1 MRLLALLAVCTV
13 VAAAEIVDPCKRQP
27 FRGRCPSKN
36 GESPKRSQ
44 FVLRYYMRN
53 GECVSYPYGHC
64 PNDGSEIQLYRYKEE
79 CEDACINPPPA
90 NLGSPKDELD
100 QTYGTVAP
108 IGNEL
113 RNVEVKDLAAT
124 EPTTTQVFTTATL
137 DAIRREEPVKITNPP
152 KNPTTREITTTIAS
166 STTST
171 EQSKTI
177 STTTPL
183 ITTEDSPSPT
193 TTTEEFSR
201 TTTTTNTPVTV
212 PEATTTTTSAPST
225 TYRSST
231 TSASD
236 PPTPTTTTTTATLST
251 KYGTT
256 ITTTTRRITA
266 SPSTAYTPEQTSIV
280 QAFTTSTTVTTP
292 QTPATVAP
300 RTECERRR
308 VSASSS
314 SIRGAFV
321 PTCDPQ
327 GAFEKVQCEPDGRQC
342 FCVDLRGIEIP
353 LSRTRNGQKPNCD
366 EIQSAPVPK
375 TKECVGTASRGP
387 CSASLNRWYYDEQ
400 EAKCRRFVYSGCGG
414 NGNNYETEDS
424 CSQRCAPPPMGLPK
438 CEKGEPL
445 KSKLGV
451 TVNCAKSDC
460 PSGYTCSIV
469 QQTSVCCPEKNSISG
484 QLTSNSS
491 DICSMPKERGP
502 CDKYE
507 LRFYFNAEV
516 KECKYF
522 FWGGCEGN
530 GNNFENVE
538 ECESACGIVK
548 VKENHLMSTR
558 PPTTSNRQPSFRTT
572 QGIRINLG
580 SGSRN
585 EESATSES
593 STAPVSETVPAAV
606 VSVATPPSRF
616 EPMHLPKHPSSSFSI
631 HSSSEK
637 NGTTTAASSVHVA
650 PTRAPSI
657 PQMALLEGSEENQ
670 ADGVNRCL
678 HPKDPGNCRGQFIRW
693 YWDNERK
700 LCDVFTY
707 TGCQGNGNNYAS
719 REECLAICH
728 KEAAPVVESDFSN
741 VCKHDVDAGECNG
754 VFQRFAFD
762 TESGECRPFTYGGCG
777 GNGNNF
783 ATLAECRIKCQK
795 VALSP
800 GNLCEHDIE
809 VGECSGVFVRF
820 GYDHSSNDCRQFTY
834 GGCGGNGNNFATIQE
849 CRNVCVK
856 KVCNPNPQCDLARC
870 QIVNDRNG
878 CPFCSCPP
886 IDQPAPPGSDAPQCP
901 EVDVDKCKDP
911 CLVINN
917 RKGCKDCVCPSLP
930 TSGRVLPPGQETA
943 RQTVTPPQSTQ
954 TSQLSSGSP
963 RPPATPTNVGP
974 PAGPTTT
981 RVAPPGTGSNRVLN
995 RQEAVLTVLSSQT
1008 KQIEIDSK
1016 QLLPPPLSA
1025 QLQEKCMQPV
1035 EPGPCK
1041 HFVDRWFFKAEDGT
1055 CHPFKYGG
1063 CAGNRNHFFTQN
1075 ECEIHCA
1082 RFLHQ
1087 MTVPSHPLHVHE
1099 TELAITDPLL
1109 SSRHIFGPQVDS
1121 EPHHNPPDLQREPKQ
1136 FIKDSP
1142 LQGVT
1147 APPPPLQSNNR
1158 NLGRSESSP
1167 TNSRS
1172 QPLPALTTDK
1182 LPFDLPHSV
1191 RAHAASGV
1199 NFEKKSK
1206 IASTTY
1212 YPETYEVW
1220 GIDLNRHQGSVVE
1233 SKQRKQTPESQ
1244 PSSTNSRAFS
1254 AQNVQIATDRKNL
1267 VLDVVQPPVY
1277 TDKQQSEATNLQSTL
1292 TVPKR
1297 PYYHRKPTT
1306 EMSDAQ
1312 KTNLASS
1319 QPRSSPE
1326 SGTSGATQRIVF
1338 QPDSRRPEFPLKITE
1353 PTPTNNLGMVHS
1365 QNSEGSV
1372 RSGTAQGANMHHRFH
1387 ASPYS
1392 KSENTLRIS
1401 GATTDSTT
1409 VQPRHH
1415 TESIRSSSAPH
1426 IAFRGKSQ
1434 LSTGSGLE
1442 EVPLKTLKALPAD
1455 AHLLPENVQEPRNHI
1470 LQEELRANAE
1480 DLNPRTVE
1488 KLAKTA
1494 PRQFSTATHPR
1505 SYTMNSINAY
1515 NPQQNN
1521 NLAGLS
1527 PPVDPTYFTYNSQNL
1542 GSNHNR
1548 QLAVNTVPF
1557 DKQLPLEGSKW
1568 IQQNNMPQARAM
1580 APQMFSF
1587 LVPDQSR
1594 FQQNPSML
1602 KQEVF
1607 LEQHQQPSS
1616 ALRASVVNPV
1626 QLRSEAKENVHT
1638 QSSSGQENKY
1648 SSEIPGQWSGV
1659 GVNRAS
1665 VVPPQFGRQGG
1676 DVRTT
1681 STSQNSLA
1689 TAQRP
1694 DQVRR
1699 VDPSFNKDLQ
1709 ATRSAVHQDNPRFPT
1724 SHFEKT
1730 MVSQTEGISSLPRNS
1745 ATQIVHD
1752 RRGTASNQQT
1762 QSSSVQQNAAK
1773 QTGFVRGEN
1782 TSNIQDQQRVKHL
1795 QQPPTHVQDEA
1806 TRQSHALRA
1815 SAVSSE
1821 HPSLQYS
1828 STVKYTQSEKHVPHA
1843 KEESHST
1850 PRTEF
1855 PKRYIENNQMVVT
1868 LTGKTLSRVE
1878 EEIAKTRAEW
1888 IDSDVPKKEVATTR
1902 TREVIVPV
1910 LIEENEEIG
1919 AGLDRS
1925 KFIFYN
1931 GDYYAPTIP
1940 GVRVPRPDLA
1950 SSTHKLP
1957 VDNGPTEEMFREFQQ
1972 RSREFQNAVPFVNAA
1987 RSAIEAR
1994 RKETDTAPVDIMDKT
2009 VYLKQEAS
2017 IVNAPPVRVPDKKPR
2032 KLQELSEH
2040 FTYNDNDNDYPVF
2053 LRAPPPNSTGTP
2065 RSQQTPKH
2073 TSFIQHL
2080 MYDNFLYHMQVA
2092 NNTFTDSNTNDRR
2105 QDDHSP
2111 NFSDR
2116 SINIKPIGTIT
2127 GVVSDDGEEDE
2138 EVGVVEEVPRRAAG
2152 VTQVRPKEPIKV
2164 DSQSPTP
2171 FLREISSHSHSA
2183 HGKKIA
2189 SVPVIPVEGMLSTAS
2204 TEVTQ
2209 EEAHEQNAMG
2219 KTIRPQTITGQ
2230 RVSRTTQ
2237 RSTQG
2242 STEARSATTTTTF
2255 TPTTKTTTTTS
2266 TSTTITE
2273 DATTSTSTDESTIAS
2288 LDGSLNT
2295 SSNTK
2300 ETSHSIAESHTSETP
2315 STRMFKNREPSSN
2328 TSIQFTP
2335 FAEQEE
2341 VTAPVSA
2348 DDSSDDEEMS
2358 IDEESEAHSTDS
2370 PSSTL
2375 SSFSVSSDVTDDL
2388 PTASTTPMD
2397 SLENAVHSIS
2407 DSTTAPSVSGISS
2420 FTRVPDITETPGSVD
2435 LSTIL
2440 STPAQ
2445 SSVSSSASNEISTSV
2460 EEIPLTASTNPFTE
2474 VVTTET
2480 EVTRTFPTTT
2490 TVTAEVTTTV
2500 TAKPGLK
2507 KPNNI
2512 LVDPLEISFSNDG
2525 HPKEEL
2531 RRTSEVSFSNDGHP
2545 KEELR
2550 RTSEISFGNEGHPK
2564 EELRRTSE
2572 ISFGNEG
2579 HPKEE
2584 LRRTSEIS
2592 FGNEGH
2598 PKEELRKTSE
2608 ISFSN
2613 DRYLKEEPKKTEIVD
2628 PSSPLSAP
2636 PQTERRPLPKP
2647 TTNTVIDSRTQTLR
2661 KIEILPKA
2669 ISHTV
2674 VPTTVKVTV
2683 ESTTFVSAPVSTSA
2697 LNEKNVKNL
2706 EEIENSAS
2714 SWDES
2719 ASEEIHG
2726 YPVGREP
2733 VPSSPTG
2740 IGRNMA
2746 NLNIDGLEEPTTVIP
2761 QTAKPTTTATTTT
2774 VSTTQSTTT
2783 TTTTATTTRPI
2794 RLSTTTEAS
2803 TVAIETT
2810 TEKRRDETTA
2820 QSYNTVPAQHNTVPT
2835 ITTTETAT
2843 TSTPLVI
2850 TARVTAPPMTTR
2862 VSALERITSNS
2873 QVVCTLPPDA
2883 GTCFEYVPRWFFN
2896 AHSGQCEQFSY
2907 GSCGGNEN
2915 NFMDR
2920 ASCELKCLQA
2930 NNAILSH
2937 VPDRCAYEKNSGF
2950 GDGYNVK
2957 WYFNMRNLRCEQ
2969 FVYEGKGGNEN
2980 QFETLSDCE
2989 RICSPQPPSFASVIK
3004 TTFEPTRPPAPIT
3017 AAPKVLHPIE
3027 EVGDE
3032 TSQTIDEEDLDY
3044 DKELFDSLSS
3054 STSPAVISPGVSNS
3068 IDNRVGVIPRTA
3080 PLPPIPEGTQRP
3092 GTEPHPP
3099 AVQAAKT
3106 VIHDEQPVELPTIN
3120 VISDEKKKEVYKADP
3135 LPSKPDT
3142 STNEALPIVGAS
3154 PPMSVNYQTGEVK
3167 NKASGIRTFHE
3178 STGVLTVE
3186 DLDLT
3191 EGDPSKRRD
3200 SLSCPNGLQEI
3211 RYADGRPV
3219 MCLPGKNQCPENA
3232 VCYFNGVDFFCCPN
3246 EEDPYDKHIFG
3257 GYDGEETK
3265 HGYKVFGPLNIRRL
3279 MDDVVPSRTR
3289 RQSISDRRKRQT
3301 SADNVVNTSFNI
3313 DSVIAPLRFDDEKPR
3328 QVSRAQRMRTKPVP
3342 PNHGNPICIEP
3353 PVTGDCGAAH
3363 LRYYY
3368 DRDSDSC
3375 RLFYYTGCKGNNNNF
3390 GSIVDCQRLCI
3401 LGGQRPRSESGTSP
3415 LPAPAQ
3421 LHPGQC
3427 PGSKAPLGG
3436 SAPVLC
3442 GNSNDSIGCP
3452 AGFTCITGPP
3462 DVCCP
3467 NTEPAQ
3473 KEEKKPV
3480 RFAPE
3485 VPGVPRAHSRKAHLT
3500 TPKFMCPDAS
3510 DPLMGSNHEPTP
3522 CGAGFDGMKLCP
3534 QGFYCAIDAEKQSRM
3549 CCPLYGAAERIPS
3562 EQVLAPYFGRRSSNP
3577 GEVLERGSLPSDQT
3591 EFASRSQSVQSN
3603 IEVTT
3608 ASVEED
3614 IGDFGDESEEEEED
3628 SMAHLMLKPVETS
3641 PASNADTTSI
3651 PTAPTAET
3659 VTVNTVAVPNE
3670 AENLKTEESTISK
3683 EAVDDASICQIK
3695 PSEGRACRD
3704 NEKPPRTNLH
3714 YFYSAKDRR
3723 CKLYFYRGCGG
3734 NANRFEKKADCEKL
3748 CLH

>member
-1 MRLLALLAVCTV
+1 MNRL
-13 VAAAEIVDPCKRQP
+13 
-27 FRGRCPSKN
+27 
-36 GESPKRSQ
+36 
-44 FVLRYYMRN
+44 
-53 GECVSYPYGHC
+53 
-64 PNDGSEIQLYRYKEE
+64 
-79 CEDACINPPPA
+79 A

-113 RNVEVKDLAAT
+113 RSVEVKDLAAT
-124 EPTTTQVFTTATL
+124 GPTTTQVFTTTTL

-201 TTTTTNTPVTV
+201 TTTTSNTPVTV

-236 PPTPTTTTTTATLST
+236 PPTPTMTTTTATLST

-280 QAFTTSTTVTTP
+280 QAVTTSTTVTTP

-300 RTECERRR
+300 RT
-308 VSASSS
+308 
-314 SIRGAFV
+314 
-321 PTCDPQ
+321 
-327 GAFEKVQCEPDGRQC
+327 
-342 FCVDLRGIEIP
+342 DLVNFIKI
-353 LSRTRNGQKPNCD
+353 T
-366 EIQSAPVPK
+366 
-375 TKECVGTASRGP
+375 
-387 CSASLNRWYYDEQ
+387 NR
-400 EAKCRRFVYSGCGG
+400 
-414 NGNNYETEDS
+414 
-424 CSQRCAPPPMGLPK
+424 
-438 CEKGEPL
+438 
-445 KSKLGV
+445 
-451 TVNCAKSDC
+451 
-460 PSGYTCSIV
+460 I
-469 QQTSVCCPEKNSISG
+469 
-484 QLTSNSS
+484 
-491 DICSMPKERGP
+491 
-502 CDKYE
+502 
-507 LRFYFNAEV
+507 
-516 KECKYF
+516 
-522 FWGGCEGN
+522 
-530 GNNFENVE
+530 
-538 ECESACGIVK
+538 
-548 VKENHLMSTR
+548 
-558 PPTTSNRQPSFRTT
+558 
-572 QGIRINLG
+572 
-580 SGSRN
+580 
-585 EESATSES
+585 
-593 STAPVSETVPAAV
+593 
-606 VSVATPPSRF
+606 
-616 EPMHLPKHPSSSFSI
+616 
-631 HSSSEK
+631 
-637 NGTTTAASSVHVA
+637 
-650 PTRAPSI
+650 
-657 PQMALLEGSEENQ
+657 
-670 ADGVNRCL
+670 
-678 HPKDPGNCRGQFIRW
+678 
-693 YWDNERK
+693 
-700 LCDVFTY
+700 
-707 TGCQGNGNNYAS
+707 
-719 REECLAICH
+719 
-728 KEAAPVVESDFSN
+728 
-741 VCKHDVDAGECNG
+741 
-754 VFQRFAFD
+754 QRFAFD

-856 KVCNPNPQCDLARC
+856 KLCDVFTYTGCQGNGNNYASREECLAIC
-870 QIVNDRNG
+870 HK
-878 CPFCSCPP
+878 
-886 IDQPAPPGSDAPQCP
+886 
-901 EVDVDKCKDP
+901 E
-911 CLVINN
+911 
-917 RKGCKDCVCPSLP
+917 
-930 TSGRVLPPGQETA
+930 GQETA

-995 RQEAVLTVLSSQT
+995 RQ
-1008 KQIEIDSK
+1008 D
-1016 QLLPPPLSA
+1016 
-1025 QLQEKCMQPV
+1025 
-1035 EPGPCK
+1035 
-1041 HFVDRWFFKAEDGT
+1041 
-1055 CHPFKYGG
+1055 
-1063 CAGNRNHFFTQN
+1063 
-1075 ECEIHCA
+1075 
-1082 RFLHQ
+1082 Q

-1109 SSRHIFGPQVDS
+1109 SSRHTFGPQVDS
-1121 EPHHNPPDLQREPKQ
+1121 EPHHNPPVLQREPKQ
-1136 FIKDSP
+1136 FIKDSSP
-1142 LQGVT
+1142 QVVK
-1147 APPPPLQSNNR
+1147 APPPPLQSSNR

-1172 QPLPALTTDK
+1172 RPLPALTTDK
-1182 LPFDLPHSV
+1182 LPFDLPHSVRAHAASGVNFEKKSKIASTTYYPETYEVWGIDLNRHQGSIVESKQRKQTLESQPSSTSSRAFSAQNVQVATDRKHLVLNVVQPTVSGNKQQSEATNPQSTLTVPKRPYDHRKLTTTEIRDAQETNLASSQPRSSPESDQMTVPSHPLHVHETELAITDPLLSSRHTFGPQVDSEPHHNPPVLQREPKQFIKDSSPQGVKAPPPPLHQSSNRNLGRSESSPTNSRSRPLPALTTDKLPFDLPHNV

-1244 PSSTNSRAFS
+1244 PSSTSSRAFS

-1277 TDKQQSEATNLQSTL
+1277 TDKQQSEVTNLQSTL

-1326 SGTSGATQRIVF
+1326 
-1338 QPDSRRPEFPLKITE
+1338 
-1353 PTPTNNLGMVHS
+1353 
-1365 QNSEGSV
+1365 SEGSV

-1557 DKQLPLEGSKW
+1557 DKQLPLEGSRW

-1607 LEQHQQPSS
+1607 LEQQQQPNS
-1616 ALRASVVNPV
+1616 ALRAPVVNPV

-1638 QSSSGQENKY
+1638 QSSSGQENKHPP
-1648 SSEIPGQWSGV
+1648 EIPAQWSGV

-1681 STSQNSLA
+1681 STLQNSLV

-1694 DQVRR
+1694 DQVKP

-1709 ATRSAVHQDNPRFPT
+1709 ASRSAVHQDNPRFPT

-1730 MVSQTEGISSLPRNS
+1730 MVSQTEGVSSLSRNS
-1745 ATQIVHD
+1745 ATQNVHD

-1821 HPSLQYS
+1821 HPSLQYP

-1855 PKRYIENNQMVVT
+1855 PKRYIENNQMIVT
-1868 LTGKTLSRVE
+1868 LTGRTPSRVE

-1919 AGLDRS
+1919 AGSDRS

-1950 SSTHKLP
+1950 SSIHKLP

-1972 RSREFQNAVPFVNAA
+1972 RSREFQNAVPLVNAA

-2209 EEAHEQNAMG
+2209 EETHEQNTMG

-2242 STEARSATTTTTF
+2242 STEARSAATTTTF

-2315 STRMFKNREPSSN
+2315 STRMFKSANREPSSN

-2335 FAEQEE
+2335 PAEQEE
-2341 VTAPVSA
+2341 VTAPVSV

-2375 SSFSVSSDVTDDL
+2375 SSFSVSSAVTDDL
-2388 PTASTTPMD
+2388 PIASTTPMD

-2420 FTRVPDITETPGSVD
+2420 FTRIPDITETPGSVD

-2490 TVTAEVTTTV
+2490 TAIAEVTTTV
-2500 TAKPGLK
+2500 TVKPGLK

-2531 RRTSEVSFSNDGHP
+2531 RRTSEVSLS
-2545 KEELR
+2545 
-2550 RTSEISFGNEGHPK
+2550 
-2564 EELRRTSE
+2564 
-2572 ISFGNEG
+2572 NEG

-2608 ISFSN
+2608 ISFNN

-2636 PQTERRPLPKP
+2636 PQTERRPLPRP

-2714 SWDES
+2714 SWGES

-2746 NLNIDGLEEPTTVIP
+2746 NLDIDDL
-2761 QTAKPTTTATTTT
+2761 
-2774 VSTTQSTTT
+2774 
-2783 TTTTATTTRPI
+2783 
-2794 RLSTTTEAS
+2794 EAS

-2873 QVVCTLPPDA
+2873 QIVCTLPPDA

-2957 WYFNMRNLRCEQ
+2957 WHAYFNMRNLRCEQ

-3044 DKELFDSLSS
+3044 DKELFPSLSS

-3363 LRYYY
+3363 LRYELEAIVGINTMNQIEIGSLLQLSVYY
-3368 DRDSDSC
+3368 RYSDTTTTAI
-3375 RLFYYTGCKGNNNNF
+3375 LTPVGCSTTPAARATIITLVASLTVK
-3390 GSIVDCQRLCI
+3390 DCAFSEDNPARTVAV
-3401 LGGQRPRSESGTSP
+3401 LGPRSESGTSP

-3427 PGSKAPLGG
+3427 PGGKAPLGG

-3534 QGFYCAIDAEKQSRM
+3534 QGFYCAIDAEKQ
-3549 CCPLYGAAERIPS
+3549 Y
-3562 EQVLAPYFGRRSSNP
+3562 
-3577 GEVLERGSLPSDQT
+3577 
-3591 EFASRSQSVQSN
+3591 

-3670 AENLKTEESTISK
+3670 ALKTEESTTTK